1 MNKTDYTQS
10 WWWQSSFL
18 HSHLTTSQSLS
29 SCPGATRRALPWSET
44 GAREVWHYPCE
55 TSHISHLKLKYF
67 DKTIFCYW
75 QLAWLQRKIFRNKSK
90 ILNLILNL
98 RWEGKGRNKNHDIL
112 IVAQEVWKESSDQVK
127 RSGQGTAEYQSAI
140 SPGYLYI
147 LMWWRGH
154 KYLPGA
160 EWWVVTLGKVSTAEN
175 NDEYNDVAAILL
187 F

>member
-1 MNKTDYTQS
+1 MAIFIPPQPSHHKPVLVQLPRS
-10 WWWQSSFL
+10 HKASSAMIRDW
-18 HSHLTTSQSLS
+18 SPWGLT
-29 SCPGATRRALPWSET
+29 LPLWD
-44 GAREVWHYPCE
+44 
-55 TSHISHLKLKYF
+55 ISHLKLKYF